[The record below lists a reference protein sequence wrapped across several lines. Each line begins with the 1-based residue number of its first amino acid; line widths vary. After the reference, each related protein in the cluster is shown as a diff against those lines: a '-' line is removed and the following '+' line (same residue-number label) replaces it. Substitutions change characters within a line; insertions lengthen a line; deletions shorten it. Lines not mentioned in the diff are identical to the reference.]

1 MKTIKKYQKALNE
14 MIEEIREN
22 RKYPLLV
29 FYITQ
34 EDYEKNKPF
43 YILFNPEYG
52 KSVRWIS
59 LSIESYMYTEP
70 DEPYDFLYIDQ
81 RLILFTNQYKYLM
94 IDGGDSWD
102 VDNNGIW
109 KNGISCDT
117 LKNSISRIIDSS
129 EDTYNH
135 YIKIHR
141 FERPEEYVLDENEE
155 ICILTKDIH
164 DKFLSFS
171 LISAESQPSRIYA
184 GNYIF
189 GYPCTKYVREYNLN
203 FND

>member
-14 MIEEIREN
+14 MIEEIKEN

-34 EDYEKNKPF
+34 EDYEKNNPF

-59 LSIESYMYTEP
+59 LSIESYMSTEP
-70 DEPYDFLYIDQ
+70 DEPYDFLFIEQ

-94 IDGGDSWD
+94 IESYSPWD
-102 VDNNGIW
+102 IDENDE
-109 KNGISCDT
+109 NGISCDT
-117 LKNSISRIIDSS
+117 LENSISKIIDSS
-129 EDTYNH
+129 KDTYNN
-135 YIKIHR
+135 YIKIR
-141 FERPEEYVLDENEE
+141 RIERPDEYVLDENEE

-164 DKFLSFS
+164 DKFLSYS
-171 LISAESQPSRIYA
+171 LISAESQPSIIYTD
-184 GNYIF
+184 NYIF
-189 GYPCTKYVREYNLN
+189 EYPCTRYFREYNLN

>member
-14 MIEEIREN
+14 MIEEIKEN

-43 YILFNPEYG
+43 YILFNPEYV

-70 DEPYDFLYIDQ
+70 DEPYDFIYINQ

-94 IDGGDSWD
+94 IDDCSWD

-109 KNGISCDT
+109 ENGISCDT

-135 YIKIHR
+135 YIKIRR
-141 FERPEEYVLDENEE
+141 FERPEKYVLDENGE
-155 ICILTKDIH
+155 ICILTKDMH
-164 DKFLSFS
+164 DKFLSRS

-184 GNYIF
+184 GDYIF
-189 GYPCTKYVREYNLN
+189 GYPCTKYVSEYNLN